1 MAINKQQPQSEMGLE
16 YIDPIKRDQILAS
29 LIQKSLQEMK
39 MLSLDEFKR
48 QDPQHSSNEHEVE
61 RFIQTL
67 CTSTS

>member
-1 MAINKQQPQSEMGLE
+1 MAIKKQQLQPEIDRD

-39 MLSLDEFKR
+39 MLSLDEFMR

-61 RFIQTL
+61 RFIQSL
-67 CTSTS
+67 CTSTP